1 MHADEPIHKQLIL
14 LEMMLKFNAAGQTAQ
29 NKFHKIE
36 YYFPDVFCVGIIAPS
51 CFQVRVSY
59 ILNLDSNALKFA

>member
-36 YYFPDVFCVGIIAPS
+36 YYFPDVFCVGIIAP
-51 CFQVRVSY
+51 
-59 ILNLDSNALKFA
+59 